1 MILNSES
8 VETGS
13 STQRPDGIALTF
25 VVSVSESV
33 SLELVLERII
43 QVWRTVAGWG
53 RWCDEDSGDWPDTVD
68 AMQQLPVWFAECLTS
83 EPDYEVT
90 NWMDD
95 LHDRD
100 WIRWNGATMGQYIK
114 IDLKS
119 DSLPI
124 STWTL
129 QYVIE
134 KAGGTVKQKG
144 EWMADIGGI

>member
-1 MILNSES
+1 
-8 VETGS
+8 
-13 STQRPDGIALTF
+13 
-25 VVSVSESV
+25 
-33 SLELVLERII
+33 
-43 QVWRTVAGWG
+43 
-53 RWCDEDSGDWPDTVD
+53 
-68 AMQQLPVWFAECLTS
+68 
-83 EPDYEVT
+83 
-90 NWMDD
+90 MDD

-100 WIRWNGATMGQYIK
+100 WIRWNGATMEQYIK

-144 EWMADIGGI
+144 EWMADTGGI